1 MTNSPYNQRAQTTFR
16 LMYRSRDRV
25 PAEDRQN
32 ELGALFASSRSN
44 NKKRNIT
51 GALLLTETWF
61 VQVLEGEEEAVRL
74 LFASIQADPR
84 HDRVE
89 LLFEGP
95 ADDRVFAHW
104 SMAKIAMSDSD
115 IPLIAQISEI
125 SPTSLRSMTPE
136 KDRLFEVMR
145 DAVEHAPA

>member
-1 MTNSPYNQRAQTTFR
+1 MTDSYDARARTTFR

-25 PAEDRQN
+25 PAEDRED

-44 NKKRNIT
+44 NEKRNIT
-51 GALLLTETWF
+51 GALLLTENWF
-61 VQVLEGEEEAVRL
+61 VQVLEGDEAAVRS

-84 HDRVE
+84 HDGVE

-104 SMAKIAMSDSD
+104 SMAKIALSDSD

-125 SPTSLRSMTPE
+125 SPVSLRSMTPE
-136 KDRLFEVMR
+136 KSRLFDVMR
-145 DAVEHAPA
+145 DAVDHAPS

>member
-1 MTNSPYNQRAQTTFR
+1 MPDTPPVNQTRTTFR

-25 PAEDRQN
+25 PAEDRGN

-44 NKKRNIT
+44 NEKRDIT
-51 GALLLTETWF
+51 GALLLTESWF
-61 VQVLEGEEEAVRL
+61 VQVLEGDEVAVRS
-74 LFASIQADPR
+74 LFATIQADPR
-84 HDRVE
+84 HDRIE

-115 IPLIAQISEI
+115 IPLNAQISEI
-125 SPTSLRSMTPE
+125 SPVSHRDMTPE
-136 KDRLFEVMR
+136 KTRLVEVMR
-145 DAVEHAPA
+145 AAVETVPA

>member
-1 MTNSPYNQRAQTTFR
+1 MINSPHDKSARATFR

-25 PAEDRQN
+25 PAEDREN

-44 NKKRNIT
+44 NEKRNIT
-51 GALLLTETWF
+51 GALLLTGTWF
-61 VQVLEGEEEAVRL
+61 VQVLEGDEGAVRS
-74 LFASIQADPR
+74 LFAGIQADPR

-95 ADDRVFAHW
+95 VDDRVFTHW
-104 SMAKIAMSDSD
+104 SMAKVAMSDAD

-125 SPTSLRSMTPE
+125 SPVSLRKMTPE
-136 KDRLFEVMR
+136 KTRLFDVMR
-145 DAVEHAPA
+145 DAVDSVPA

>member
-1 MTNSPYNQRAQTTFR
+1 MTDNRLAPGTRTTFR

-25 PAEDRQN
+25 PAADRED

-44 NKKRNIT
+44 NEKRNIT
-51 GALLLTETWF
+51 GALLLTGTWF
-61 VQVLEGEEEAVRL
+61 VQVLEGEEAAVRS
-74 LFASIQADPR
+74 LFASIQLDHR

-95 ADDRVFAHW
+95 ADDRIFAHW
-104 SMAKIAMSDSD
+104 SMAKIALSDSD

-125 SPTSLRSMTPE
+125 SPVSLRRMTPE
-136 KDRLFEVMR
+136 KSRLFDVMR
-145 DAVEHAPA
+145 EAVDRAPV